1 MRSSVPKIPIEG
13 DVVASPLVS
22 VLNDSEQIQAKV
34 EECAQELSSV
44 NAVITNEIIDHLPLV
59 LIEQALEQS
68 EKVEDKVQECA
79 DDLSLVNQALTDE
92 INQRRKLE
100 RKLAVSEFE
109 LADTRAE
116 LADTQLQEKKA
127 RHLGFHDDVTGLPNR
142 KLFKDRLRT
151 ALFQAKRYSWRLA
164 VMFIDLDKFKIIN
177 DTYGHEAGDK
187 VLKIVSERLL
197 TMVRDADTVG
207 RLGGDEFIYL
217 MLEIKDNADAANT
230 ADKIFQSIGQP
241 YEFNGLKLTVKPSIG
256 IAFYPEDGKSAA
268 TLINNADGAM
278 YSAKRSGEGIFFHV
292 SR

>member
-1 MRSSVPKIPIEG
+1 MT
-13 DVVASPLVS
+13 SPLAS
-22 VLNDSEQIQAKV
+22 VLNDSEQIQVKV

-44 NAVITNEIIDHLPLV
+44 NAVITNEIIDHLPLA
-59 LIEQALEQS
+59 LIEQALQQS
-68 EKVEDKVQECA
+68 EQVEDKVQECA

-100 RKLAVSEFE
+100 RKLAVSQFE

-116 LADTQLQEKKA
+116 LADTQLQEKQA
-127 RHLGFHDDVTGLPNR
+127 RHLAFHDVVTGLPNR
-142 KLFKDRLRT
+142 NLFKDRLRT
-151 ALFQAKRYSWRLA
+151 ALSQARRYSWRLA

-187 VLKIVSERLL
+187 VLKIASERLL

-217 MLEIKDNADAANT
+217 MLEIKDNADAANA
-230 ADKIFQSIGQP
+230 ADKIFQSIAQP
-241 YEFNGLKLTVKPSIG
+241 FEFDGLRLTVKPSIG

-278 YSAKRSGEGIFFHV
+278 YSAKRSGEGYCFHV
-292 SR
+292 PR